1 MRDAFKKLGEA
12 IGDIA
17 GEAAEKIQDAAET
30 VGEKAKEFKDDP
42 YRFIP
47 KQKPSVGRI
56 VQLTGAIDTI
66 KWCWPAIITRVH
78 DEDTV
83 DVFMFNGDTGQVEL
97 IKNKTFSGGQVKWP
111 EKV

>member
-47 KQKPSVGRI
+47 KQKPSLGRI
-56 VQLTGAIDTI
+56 VVFVDGGSH
-66 KWCWPAIITRVH
+66 KESPAIVTAVHSDEVVNLTVFLDGGRV
-78 DEDTV
+78 EGRTSCV
-83 DVFMFNGDTGQVEL
+83 LDVVPGW
-97 IKNKTFSGGQVKWP
+97 KWP
-111 EKV
+111 VKV